1 MALRVVQW
9 NTGIVGAAGV
19 RAIAEH
25 PRLEL
30 VGCYA
35 WSDDKVGRDAGEL
48 AGTVRLGVE
57 ATRDVDALIGLRPDC
72 ILYTPQFPNVDHLVA
87 MLEAGIHV
95 VSTSYFITGRSYGA
109 ADLARLDAAAKRG
122 GASLYGTGINPGF
135 ANAFALLSTGVC
147 QRVDRVSV
155 FESVDSTNYGSAET
169 WEACGL
175 GRPVDDPAL
184 PAMARATTS
193 VFQDA
198 VEMMATALE
207 APLDEIAYDVEF
219 AAATATVELGYMTIE
234 KGCATGMRQCWSG
247 LVDGRPLIEL
257 PIVWTL
263 GYTMEPSWPVE
274 NGYVVEIDG
283 LPSVRS
289 RIEIVHPED
298 GRGPDFGINTVMPA
312 IHAIEDVVAAPPGI
326 VLANALPLPA
336 ARGVTR
342 ASGV

>member
-1 MALRVVQW
+1 LTLRVVQW

-35 WSDDKVGRDAGEL
+35 WSDEKVGRDAGEL

-57 ATRDVDALIGLRPDC
+57 ATRDVDALLALRPDC

-87 MLEAGIHV
+87 MLEAGIDV
-95 VSTSYFITGRSYGA
+95 VSTSYFITGRSYGE
-109 ADLARLDAAAKRG
+109 ADLVRLDAAARRG

-198 VEMMATALE
+198 VEMMATALD

-219 AAATATVELGYMTIE
+219 AAATEQVELGYMTIE

-247 LVDGRPLIEL
+247 IVDGR
-257 PIVWTL
+257 
-263 GYTMEPSWPVE
+263 
-274 NGYVVEIDG
+274 VVEIDG

-289 RIEIVHPED
+289 RIEILHPEN
-298 GRGPDFGINTVMPA
+298 GQGPDFGINTVMPA
-312 IHAIEDVVAAPPGI
+312 VHAIADVVAAPPGI

-342 ASGV
+342 ASTR

>member
-1 MALRVVQW
+1 VSLRVVQW
-9 NTGIVGAAGV
+9 NTGIVGTAGV

-48 AGTVRLGVE
+48 AGTVKLGVE
-57 ATRDVDALIGLRPDC
+57 ATRDVDALLALAPDC
-72 ILYTPQFPNVDHLVA
+72 ILYTPLFPDIDHLVA
-87 MLEAGIHV
+87 MLEAGIDV
-95 VSTSYFITGRSYGA
+95 VSTSYFITGRSYGE

-122 GASLYGTGINPGF
+122 GASLHGTGINPGF

-155 FESVDSTNYGSAET
+155 LESVDSTNYGSAET

-175 GRPVDDPAL
+175 GRPVDDPEI
-184 PAMARATTS
+184 PAMAKATTG

-198 VEMMATALE
+198 VEMMATALD
-207 APLDEIAYDVEF
+207 ARLDAIEYDVEF
-219 AAATATVELGYMTIE
+219 AAAKATVDLGYMTIE

-247 LVDGRPLIEL
+247 VVDGEALIEL

-263 GYTMEPSWPVE
+263 GYAMEPAWSTTD
-274 NGYVVEIDG
+274 GYEIEIDG
-283 LPSVRS
+283 LPNVRS
-289 RIEIVHPED
+289 RIELIHPAD
-298 GRGPDFGINTVMPA
+298 GAGPDFGINTVMPA
-312 IHAIEDVVAAPPGI
+312 IHSLEAVADAPAGI
-326 VLANALPLPA
+326 VLAHELPLTV

-342 ASGV
+342 ASRR